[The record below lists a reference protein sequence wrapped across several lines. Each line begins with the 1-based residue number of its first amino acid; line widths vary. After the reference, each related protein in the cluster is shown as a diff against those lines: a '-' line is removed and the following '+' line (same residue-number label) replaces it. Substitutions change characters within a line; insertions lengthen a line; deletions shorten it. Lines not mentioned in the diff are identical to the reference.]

1 MDKYR
6 QILYDYWGYDDFRGI
21 QREIIESVCAGND
34 TLGLMPTGGGKSVTF
49 QVPALSMPGVCL
61 VITPLIALMKDQ
73 VDNLRSRGIKA
84 AAVYS
89 GMMHA
94 DVIATLENAIFG
106 GVKILYVSPERLSS
120 DLFRKK
126 LGHMKVSLIT
136 VDEAHCISQWGYDFR
151 PSYLRI
157 SDIRSVHPDA
167 PVLALTATATPR
179 VVDDIQDKLG
189 FRRKN
194 VFRMSFERMNLA
206 YLVVRTSDKWHETL
220 RLLGST
226 DGAAIV
232 YVRSR
237 KRTKEIA
244 KALTD
249 GGISA
254 TFYNAG
260 LETAVRDQR
269 QRDWQEGRARVMVAT
284 NAFGMG
290 IDKADVRLVVHVDCP
305 DSIEAYFQEAGRA
318 GRDGKPSR
326 AVLLYD
332 GNDHAKLQR
341 RISET
346 FPDKDD
352 IRTVYEHLAYFYQ
365 IGLGSGG
372 GCRFEFN
379 IDRFCQYFHHFPIQ
393 VNSALKI
400 LARAGYIDYED
411 ERDNMS
417 QLTMLLGRD
426 DLYRLDGLDGD
437 ENAVITSLLR
447 NYGGLFSDFC
457 YIDESL
463 ISCQTGIDR
472 NQVYDI
478 LKELNR
484 RHILRFIPRKA
495 IPHVRYVQR
504 REASER
510 LVFGKDV
517 YDDRKSEYVERIN
530 AITQYAEND
539 DVCRSRQLLKYF
551 GEERSADCGQCDVCL
566 AHSKRPSSASQK
578 AAVEAAIRGLLAD
591 ERPHPVTDLGRLAYD
606 RDIIK
611 ETLEFLISEEAVA
624 VSDGTIRL
632 K

>member
-6 QILYDYWGYDDFRGI
+6 QIIHDYWGYDDFRGI

-120 DLFRKK
+120 ELFRKK

-136 VDEAHCISQWGYDFR
+136 VDEAHCVSQWGYDFR

-194 VFRMSFERMNLA
+194 VFRMSFERKNLA

-226 DGAAIV
+226 DGSAIV

-290 IDKADVRLVVHVDCP
+290 IDKADVRLVVHIDCP